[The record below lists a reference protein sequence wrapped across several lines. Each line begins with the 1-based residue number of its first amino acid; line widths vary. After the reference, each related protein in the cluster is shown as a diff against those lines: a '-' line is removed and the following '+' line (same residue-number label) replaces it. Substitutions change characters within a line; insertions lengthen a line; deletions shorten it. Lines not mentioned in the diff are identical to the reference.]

1 MSFRVQVVLPDE
13 ILAIVDDHA
22 DRLSRLYPGTT
33 ASRSSVL
40 RQWIDFAAPHM
51 EQALLEMEEVYRRPL
66 APRSPIQHEP
76 VRPGRRTT
84 RTATPKPVPK
94 KRGR

>member
-1 MSFRVQVVLPDE
+1 MSFRVQVVVPDE

-51 EQALLEMEEVYRRPL
+51 EQALLEMEEAYRRPRQHL
-66 APRSPIQHEP
+66 PPIEHSP
-76 VRPGRRTT
+76 VRPGRRPT
-84 RTATPKPVPK
+84 RTATTKPVPK